1 MKTVKNGLG
10 KHLLTILTIIS
21 VVLGII
27 TGIAVRSIFLDKNEK
42 QFTPRV
48 VMYVNFI
55 GDVFLRILKGLILPL
70 VVSSLVAAVGS
81 LDISLS
87 KRIGTRAIVYYVST
101 TFVAVMF
108 GIILVSVIQPGL
120 SELSSSES
128 DKKVALK
135 KLRDLTTAD
144 TMLDLVR

>member
-42 QFTPRV
+42 QFSPRV